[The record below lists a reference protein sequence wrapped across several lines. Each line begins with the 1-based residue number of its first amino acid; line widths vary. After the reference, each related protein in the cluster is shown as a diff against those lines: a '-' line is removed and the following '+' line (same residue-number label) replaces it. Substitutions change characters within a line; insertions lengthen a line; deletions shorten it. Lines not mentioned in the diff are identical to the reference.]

1 MSSNDIFP
9 TYPKDWRSLTLGELA
24 KEWGGS
30 IQTGPFGSQLHASDY
45 VGCGIPSIMPKNIS
59 VDGVLENDIAQIKPE
74 DAERLAKYRVRLGD
88 IVYSRR
94 GDVEKCCLITKKEDG
109 WLCGTG
115 CLRVRIPADNILQQY
130 IHAYLCHP
138 AVRNW
143 VVRHAI
149 GATMPNLN
157 TSILSA
163 LPVLIPTTKEM
174 QRIVEIWSTAS
185 KKIILNTKINQTLE
199 HMAQALFKSWFV
211 DFDPVID
218 NALEAGNPIPESLA
232 ERAARRQAM
241 WAADNETAPARLPA
255 KTRRLFP
262 DQFEED
268 GVLGWE
274 PEGWKAGK
282 LSQLATLNT
291 TSINPGKEPEK
302 EFEHYS
308 IPAFDAALKPS
319 FDSGESIKSGKY
331 KVDEKAILVSKLNPG
346 TQRIWWVAPSDKEA
360 AICSTEF
367 MQFVPKESESRAFI
381 YCLLKSDSVQNE
393 ILNSVT
399 GTTGSR
405 QRAQPKKVAV
415 ADILLPNSEV
425 IHAFSECVQPM
436 KDKQVKN
443 IEQSV
448 SLAQL
453 RDVLLPKL
461 LSGELQLPEAKA
473 AVDTALEAETA

>member
-1 MSSNDIFP
+1 M
-9 TYPKDWRSLTLGELA
+9 
-24 KEWGGS
+24 
-30 IQTGPFGSQLHASDY
+30 
-45 VGCGIPSIMPKNIS
+45 
-59 VDGVLENDIAQIKPE
+59 
-74 DAERLAKYRVRLGD
+74 
-88 IVYSRR
+88 
-94 GDVEKCCLITKKEDG
+94 
-109 WLCGTG
+109 
-115 CLRVRIPADNILQQY
+115 
-130 IHAYLCHP
+130 
-138 AVRNW
+138 
-143 VVRHAI
+143 
-149 GATMPNLN
+149 
-157 TSILSA
+157 
-163 LPVLIPTTKEM
+163 
-174 QRIVEIWSTAS
+174 
-185 KKIILNTKINQTLE
+185 
-199 HMAQALFKSWFV
+199 
-211 DFDPVID
+211 
-218 NALEAGNPIPESLA
+218 
-232 ERAARRQAM
+232 
-241 WAADNETAPARLPA
+241 
-255 KTRRLFP
+255 
-262 DQFEED
+262 
-268 GVLGWE
+268 
-274 PEGWKAGK
+274 
-282 LSQLATLNT
+282 
-291 TSINPGKEPEK
+291 
-302 EFEHYS
+302 S
-308 IPAFDAALKPS
+308 IPAFDAAQKPS

-367 MQFVPKESESRAFI
+367 MPFVPKESESRAFI

-425 IHAFSECVQPM
+425 IHAFSEYVQPM